1 MAELAICTKRGLI
14 LRGISF
20 LHCLHFAVIALPN
33 KGTPQLLESL
43 EDSRKYAR
51 ECYHS
56 VQSILLRWYSV
67 IMFNSMIMTL
77 RYPMKCSTYPPL
89 ATGKT
94 VHVYIYLQVLF

>member
-43 EDSRKYAR
+43 EDSRKYAG

-77 RYPMKCSTYPPL
+77 RYPMKCSIHL
-89 ATGKT
+89 
-94 VHVYIYLQVLF
+94 